1 MCLTS
6 SKNIYIFIDFS
17 LLLNFSLPLWYQ
29 AVTIYVSIQLGRL
42 DTTQLLFFLN
52 AGQSFLSVLLM
63 TIIHSLMEGA
73 LWSRPARC
81 QSQTSFPGQDPVL
94 WLSKHKELV

>member
-42 DTTQLLFFLN
+42 DTIQTVVFFKCR
-52 AGQSFLSVLLM
+52 SEFFV
-63 TIIHSLMEGA
+63 SLVDDNN
-73 LWSRPARC
+73 
-81 QSQTSFPGQDPVL
+81 SFPDGRGSV
-94 WLSKHKELV
+94 V